1 MDTVSDVRIV
11 WAADEELEDRLTNER
26 YKVCSSLL
34 PSLVESCRCRGSC
47 VVAIVHA
54 PKPHT
59 PHPETGVEE
68 ERAVP
73 LRNHDLAPPRVALPH
88 RPVAARQD
96 PVFAPPPR
104 CPASSS
110 VSVYSGAP
118 IFV

>member
-1 MDTVSDVRIV
+1 MDTVSDVQIV

-26 YKVCSSLL
+26 YKVCSSSL
-34 PSLVESCRCRGSC
+34 PSLVESCWCRGAC
-47 VVAIVHA
+47 VVSIVH
-54 PKPHT
+54 PRKPHT
-59 PHPETGVEE
+59 PNPETGVEE